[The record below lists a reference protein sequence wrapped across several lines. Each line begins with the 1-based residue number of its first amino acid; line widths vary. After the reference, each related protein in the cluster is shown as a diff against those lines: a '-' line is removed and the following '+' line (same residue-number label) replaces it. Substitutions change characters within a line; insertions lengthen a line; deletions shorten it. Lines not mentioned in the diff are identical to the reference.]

1 MNRSSDVH
9 VPTETRDVRPPS
21 VQRTPVSRLLGRA
34 LLLRCP
40 HCGGRGIFA
49 SFFALKPN
57 CPSCGLRIERG
68 ESDYFVGAY
77 LFNLIAVELIL
88 FFCVCG
94 FVVVT
99 WPDVPWDLL
108 TWVTAVLMLSGCFL
122 CYPFAKTTWLAVDLA
137 IRPLSDD
144 ELRWH
149 REGGAIGDRELPHV

>member
-1 MNRSSDVH
+1 MNAARPSPRISSPQRSS
-9 VPTETRDVRPPS
+9 PA
-21 VQRTPVSRLLGRA
+21 RLVGRA

-40 HCGGRGIFA
+40 SCGGGRIFR
-49 SFFALKPN
+49 SFFTIKDE

-88 FFCVCG
+88 FFCVSG

-99 WPDVPWDLL
+99 WPDVPWTLL
-108 TWVTAVLMLSGCFL
+108 TWVTAVLMLAGCLL

-137 IRPLSDD
+137 IRPLSAD
-144 ELRWH
+144 EL
-149 REGGAIGDRELPHV
+149 GAARARSELGNRDLPPA

>member
-1 MNRSSDVH
+1 MGTTPALVDH
-9 VPTETRDVRPPS
+9 
-21 VQRTPVSRLLGRA
+21 RTPSHTPPLRHVTTARLIARA

-40 HCGGRGIFA
+40 NCGGRGIFA
-49 SFFALKPN
+49 SFFALKPQ
-57 CPSCGLRIERG
+57 CPTCGLRIERG

-94 FVVVT
+94 FVFVT

-108 TWVTAVLMLSGCFL
+108 TYVSGGLMLAGCLL

-137 IRPLSDD
+137 IRPLSED
-144 ELRWH
+144 EMRWH
-149 REGGAIGDRELPHV
+149 RDAGVIGDRDLPHV

>member
-1 MNRSSDVH
+1 MVAAGLPRA
-9 VPTETRDVRPPS
+9 TTAQMLR
-21 VQRTPVSRLLGRA
+21 RA

-49 SFFALKPN
+49 SFFTLKRH
-57 CPSCGLRIERG
+57 CPTCGLRIERG

-94 FVVVT
+94 FVIVT
-99 WPDVPWDLL
+99 WPDVPWNLL
-108 TWVTAVLMLSGCFL
+108 TYVTGTLMLAGCFL

-137 IRPLSDD
+137 IRPLTV
-144 ELRWH
+144 EEMRWH
-149 REGGAIGDRELPHV
+149 HEGGDVGDRELPHV

>member
-1 MNRSSDVH
+1 MLNVPAVDVSVRSIVGAAMPG
-9 VPTETRDVRPPS
+9 PTTTR
-21 VQRTPVSRLLGRA
+21 LMARA

-40 HCGGRGIFA
+40 NCGGRGLFA

-57 CPSCGLRIERG
+57 CPTCGLRIERG

-94 FVVVT
+94 FVIVT

-108 TWVTAVLMLSGCFL
+108 TYVTGALMLAGCFL
-122 CYPFAKTTWLAVDLA
+122 CYPFAKMTWLAVDLA
-137 IRPLSDD
+137 IRPLSAE
-144 ELRWH
+144 ELHWH
-149 REGGAIGDRELPHV
+149 HNGGEIGDRELPHV